1 MVGYCVEPNPSRFQ
15 TWPGCKCKQRIEEG
29 DLRWG
34 SHSEDTHWSGPEGNT
49 NWYWS
54 HLACV
59 SLRTFSNAL
68 LAHGSLAAIPGAV
81 EHDLLDE
88 LQTAFVR
95 AETVR
100 AKSHDA
106 SFPRLRKKKLC
117 LTRLADAYKNA
128 GRGGEGGGEAAR
140 AGGEGGGEAAREI
153 GEGSRETARPR
164 REGGGEGAREGG
176 EGGGEAA
183 RAREKNRKEKEEDR
197 QRQEGRREGAHR
209 KEERGSLLEEED
221 RQRQEGGSEGGS
233 HRGAH
238 ADAAEARGEDR
249 RARRARREKK
259 KDVFLKKRDD
269 AEPKRE
275 TTSVTAFR
283 TISWTTDEH

>member
-15 TWPGCKCKQRIEEG
+15 TWPKCKCKQRIEEG

-34 SHSEDTHWSGPEGNT
+34 SHSEDTHWSDPEGNT

-106 SFPRLRKKKLC
+106 SFPRLFYLR
-117 LTRLADAYKNA
+117 TR
-128 GRGGEGGGEAAR
+128 
-140 AGGEGGGEAAREI
+140 
-153 GEGSRETARPR
+153 
-164 REGGGEGAREGG
+164 
-176 EGGGEAA
+176 
-183 RAREKNRKEKEEDR
+183 
-197 QRQEGRREGAHR
+197 
-209 KEERGSLLEEED
+209 
-221 RQRQEGGSEGGS
+221 
-233 HRGAH
+233 
-238 ADAAEARGEDR
+238 
-249 RARRARREKK
+249 
-259 KDVFLKKRDD
+259 
-269 AEPKRE
+269 
-275 TTSVTAFR
+275 
-283 TISWTTDEH
+283 

>member
-1 MVGYCVEPNPSRFQ
+1 MKMRVEDDARRYDGRSVETRETVSVRSREPTGSENRRKRSFQSVDKSIGAFLFSLGDVSRATHTLSALALALAVSLLPLPMAAAYCVEPNPSRFQ
-15 TWPGCKCKQRIEEG
+15 TWPKCKCKQRIEEG

-34 SHSEDTHWSGPEGNT
+34 SYSEDTHVSGPEGLT

-106 SFPRLRKKKLC
+106 SFPR
-117 LTRLADAYKNA
+117 RLNF
-128 GRGGEGGGEAAR
+128 
-140 AGGEGGGEAAREI
+140 
-153 GEGSRETARPR
+153 
-164 REGGGEGAREGG
+164 
-176 EGGGEAA
+176 
-183 RAREKNRKEKEEDR
+183 
-197 QRQEGRREGAHR
+197 
-209 KEERGSLLEEED
+209 
-221 RQRQEGGSEGGS
+221 
-233 HRGAH
+233 
-238 ADAAEARGEDR
+238 
-249 RARRARREKK
+249 
-259 KDVFLKKRDD
+259 V
-269 AEPKRE
+269 
-275 TTSVTAFR
+275 
-283 TISWTTDEH
+283 